1 MSVVKRRLVNAALKA
16 MLVEAT
22 SRPFG
27 ILRAPETSDGK
38 QESFPY
44 GVIIPR
50 PKGALTGPP
59 YSNSPWADASLEYH
73 IKSIGERDDQ
83 CEALAD
89 KIRDAIIGRD
99 STGEYNYDLVIG
111 ENHVVME
118 RRPSVISPGD
128 SSPQGKIFE
137 VDDGFVIVVT
147 TS

>member
-1 MSVVKRRLVNAALKA
+1 MSVVKRRLVNAALKS
-16 MLVEAT
+16 MLEEAT
-22 SRPFG
+22 ARPFG
-27 ILRAPETSDGK
+27 VLRAPETSEGE

-50 PKGALTGPP
+50 PKGVLTGPP
-59 YSNSPWADASLEYH
+59 YSNNPWADASLEYH

-83 CEALAD
+83 CEGLAD
-89 KIRDAIIGRD
+89 KIREAIIGRD
-99 STGEYNYDLVIG
+99 STGDYTYPLDIG

-118 RRPSVISPGD
+118 RRPSPHSPGD
-128 SSPQGKIFE
+128 SRPQGKIFE